1 MRWDKMRESGN
12 VEDRRGLGGGGG
24 GFKLGLGGIA
34 VVVVVGLLMGKNPI
48 ELLSL
53 VMQMPQGQ
61 SVQRSAP
68 AASDNDQNVQ
78 FVSKILG
85 DTEDTWGQL
94 FQQAGSQYRQPKL
107 VLFRGGVDSACG
119 HASSAV
125 GPFYCPADSKVYLDL
140 GFFDELDQRFGA
152 SGDFAAA
159 YVVAHEVGHHVQNLL
174 GVSDKV
180 HARRQQLS
188 EAEGNALSVKQELQ
202 ADCLAGVWG
211 HYAAQR
217 GLLEQGD
224 LEEALQAAHA
234 IGDDTLQRNAGRQV
248 MPDSFTHGTS
258 EQRMQWFRRGF
269 EAGQVKACDTFA

>member
-53 VMQMPQGQ
+53 VMPMPQGQ

-119 HASSAV
+119 QASSAV